1 MTRKNFKKKQVDT
14 TVEVLKGQ
22 LEEMKPPGH
31 CITFVLAAFV
41 LVVAVCV
48 VPLAAL
54 CNCKYTPKTF
64 EGPLTLGV
72 YRLIQHVTMAKQP

>member
-14 TVEVLKGQ
+14 SVEVLKAK
-22 LEEMKPPGH
+22 LEEMKPSGH
-31 CITFVLAAFV
+31 CNTFAFAAFV

-54 CNCKYTPKTF
+54 CNRKYNC
-64 EGPLTLGV
+64 
-72 YRLIQHVTMAKQP
+72 